1 MREATATECEL
12 REVVHRSYPSE
23 GTVTVRCTVRPAEG
37 DARADGYGTATT
49 EAVAR
54 AKALSEAVERLV
66 ACTPFTAVARPPT
79 AFADPGT
86 GSGPVPPF
94 PAAGVRTAP
103 DGCADRVYRPLTG
116 GGPRRV
122 PLYWSSPWTA
132 GAELR
137 AGTLTAAQARLSST
151 VGWAV
156 APTPEAALRGAL
168 LELTELIGYGVFL
181 HRRLAGPP
189 RRPSGDDRT
198 LVVPLEGVGRTPAV
212 LAVAYGRG
220 RLMPATGLGC
230 GETVAEATGRA
241 LLELAQAETMW
252 RSNPT
257 AEPAERFFLRRFERW
272 PLLTR
277 CATLDFDLK
286 DADAPHGPHDPAPG
300 DDEPRPATPLEELEA
315 GGIRVWADSGA
326 LDISGP
332 DIPRTRLCFA
342 HVVSDPQPLLGL
354 VRAGIPV
361 FDTGEVRRTL
371 DPSRPSADP
380 SDPAGRAVPA
390 DTRRERRDL
399 RDRSADRGPAR
410 RGREG
415 RRSA

>member
-1 MREATATECEL
+1 
-12 REVVHRSYPSE
+12 
-23 GTVTVRCTVRPAEG
+23 
-37 DARADGYGTATT
+37 
-49 EAVAR
+49 
-54 AKALSEAVERLV
+54 
-66 ACTPFTAVARPPT
+66 
-79 AFADPGT
+79 
-86 GSGPVPPF
+86 
-94 PAAGVRTAP
+94 
-103 DGCADRVYRPLTG
+103 
-116 GGPRRV
+116 V

-189 RRPSGDDRT
+189 RRPSADDRT
-198 LVVPLEGVGRTPAV
+198 LVVPLDGVGRTPAV

-230 GETVAEATGRA
+230 GETRAEATGRA

-277 CATLDFDLK
+277 CATLDFDLT
-286 DADAPHGPHDPAPG
+286 DAHAPLSPHDPAPW
-300 DDEPRPATPLEELEA
+300 DDEPRPASPLEELEA

-371 DPSRPSADP
+371 DPSRRSADP
-380 SDPAGRAVPA
+380 SDPAGRTVPA
-390 DTRRERRDL
+390 DARRERRERRD
-399 RDRSADRGPAR
+399 RPADRGPAR

>member
-1 MREATATECEL
+1 MLEATATECEL
-12 REVVHRSYPSE
+12 REIVHRSYPSDR
-23 GTVTVRCTVRPAEG
+23 TVTVRCTVRPAEG
-37 DARADGYGTATT
+37 TAQADGYGTATT

-66 ACTPFTAVARPPT
+66 ACTPFATVARPPT
-79 AFADPGT
+79 ALADPGT

-103 DGCADRVYRPLTG
+103 EGCASRTYRPLTG
-116 GGPRRV
+116 DRPRRV
-122 PLYWSSPWTA
+122 PLYWSSPWVA
-132 GAELR
+132 GEELR
-137 AGTLTAAQARLSST
+137 AGTLTAPEARLSST

-181 HRRLAGPP
+181 HRCLAGPVRP
-189 RRPSGDDRT
+189 RSAGDET
-198 LVVPLEGVGRTPAV
+198 LVLPLGGAVRTPAV
-212 LAVAYGRG
+212 LAVEYGRG

-230 GETVAEATGRA
+230 GATRAEATDRA
-241 LLELAQAETMW
+241 LLELAQARTMW

-277 CATLDFDLK
+277 CATLDFELG
-286 DADAPHGPHDPAPG
+286 GPAGGRTPYDDGPLPAS
-300 DDEPRPATPLEELEA
+300 PLEELEA
-315 GGIRVWADSGA
+315 GGITVWADSGA
-326 LDISGP
+326 VDISGP

-371 DPSRPSADP
+371 DPSRRDTHQDARRD
-380 SDPAGRAVPA
+380 AGR
-390 DTRRERRDL
+390 DTR
-399 RDRSADRGPAR
+399 RDRSADRGPAG
-410 RGREG
+410 RGRQG

>member
-23 GTVTVRCTVRPAEG
+23 RTVTVRCTVRPAEG
-37 DARADGYGTATT
+37 SAQADGYGTATT

-66 ACTPFTAVARPPT
+66 ACTPFATVARPPT
-79 AFADPGT
+79 ACADPGT

-94 PAAGVRTAP
+94 PAAGVRIAP
-103 DGCADRVYRPLTG
+103 EGCAGRVYRPLTG

-137 AGTLTAAQARLSST
+137 AGTLTAAEARLSST

-156 APTPEAALRGAL
+156 APTPEGALRGAL
-168 LELTELIGYGVFL
+168 LELTELIDYGVFL
-181 HRRLAGPP
+181 HRRLAGPA
-189 RRPSGDDRT
+189 RRPSAGDRT
-198 LVVPLEGVGRTPAV
+198 LVVPLGGIGRTPAV

-230 GETVAEATGRA
+230 GATRGEATDRA

-272 PLLTR
+272 PLLAR
-277 CATLDFDLK
+277 CATLDFDLP
-286 DADAPHGPHDPAPG
+286 DPRDPPARSGPAGGPGPYDDGPCPAS
-300 DDEPRPATPLEELEA
+300 PLEELEA

-326 LDISGP
+326 VDISGP

-371 DPSRPSADP
+371 DPSRRPADR
-380 SDPAGRAVPA
+380 PAGRPA
-390 DTRRERRDL
+390 DGPADRGGH